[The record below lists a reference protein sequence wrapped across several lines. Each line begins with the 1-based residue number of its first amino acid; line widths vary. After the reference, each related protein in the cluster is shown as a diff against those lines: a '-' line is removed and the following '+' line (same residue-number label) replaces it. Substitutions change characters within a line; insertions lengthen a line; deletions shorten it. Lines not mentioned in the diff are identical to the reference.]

1 MAGFRKFLFR
11 GNLIDLAVAVV
22 IGVAFNAVVQALIAD
37 IITPLIAAIVG
48 KPNFGALTFTVHRSH
63 FLYGSFINAVLS
75 FMIIAAVIYYLIVSP
90 SARITAIAQR
100 RKEATERD
108 CPECL
113 SSIPVA
119 AKRCMYC
126 TSEVPPAERNAAPAA
141 PAS

>member
-1 MAGFRKFLFR
+1 VAGFRKFLFR

-37 IITPLIAAIVG
+37 IVTPLIAAIGG
-48 KPNFGALTFTVHRSH
+48 KPNFASLSFTVHHSH
-63 FLYGSFINAVLS
+63 FLYGSFVNAVLS
-75 FMIIAAVIYYLIVSP
+75 FVIIAAVVYYLIVSP
-90 SARITAIAQR
+90 AARITAVAAR

-113 SSIPVA
+113 SSIPVG

-126 TSEVPPAERNAAPAA
+126 TSPVPPVGEPS
-141 PAS
+141 PASPVG